1 MQKLSLILLKSIVI
15 PLSWLPFGVLYK
27 ISDFFAFLL
36 HRVLKY
42 RSKVVQQN
50 LEKVFPSKSTKER
63 EQITKEFYSFLA
75 DMFVEG
81 IKSFSM
87 SEAEAV
93 ERCKATNPEF
103 LDTYFAQN
111 KSVIMVFGHNE
122 NWEWPALSGRSQ
134 VHHRP
139 TAIYKPVKNPYINQW
154 ITNNRSRY
162 NCLLLSMKETFA
174 YYESKPTE
182 LTLNAFIAD
191 QNPSNLNNAV
201 WVDFFDTK
209 TAFIA
214 GPALIAKKHNLP
226 IVYCNINRVKRGY
239 YTITFEKIV
248 DEPHQ
253 FSEEEIIQKFATRLE
268 QKIKNNPPLWLWSH
282 KRWKHR
288 FEKFI

>member
-1 MQKLSLILLKSIVI
+1 MQKFSAFILKAIVI

-27 ISDFFAFLL
+27 MSDFFAF
-36 HRVLKY
+36 VLRKIVRY
-42 RSKVVQQN
+42 RSKVVKQN
-50 LEKVFPSKSTKER
+50 LQKVFPEKTESEYK
-63 EQITKEFYSFLA
+63 QITKEFYSFLA

-93 ERCKATNPEF
+93 QRCKATNPEF
-103 LDTYFAQN
+103 LDTYYNQN

-134 VHHRP
+134 VKHRP
-139 TAIYKPVKNPYINQW
+139 TAIYKPVKNLYINIW
-154 ITNNRSRY
+154 ITENRSRF
-162 NCLLLSMKETFA
+162 NCLLLSMKETFP
-174 YYESKPTE
+174 YYESNPTE

-191 QNPSNLNNAV
+191 QNPSNPKTAV
-201 WVDFFDTK
+201 WVDFFSTK

-214 GPALIAKKHNLP
+214 GPAFIAKKHDLP
-226 IVYCNINRVKRGY
+226 IVYCNINRAKRGY

-248 DEPHQ
+248 DEPLL
-253 FSEEEIIQKFATRLE
+253 FSETEIIQKFASKLE

-282 KRWKHR
+282 KRWKHK
-288 FEKFI
+288 FEN